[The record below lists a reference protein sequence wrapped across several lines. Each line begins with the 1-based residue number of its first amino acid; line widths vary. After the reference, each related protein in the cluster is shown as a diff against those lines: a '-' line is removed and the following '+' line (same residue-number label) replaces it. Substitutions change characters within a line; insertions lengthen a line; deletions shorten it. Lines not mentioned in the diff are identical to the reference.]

1 MKPASPCWMRI
12 PANPAAFAP
21 CPPTRHTRASR
32 WTAIPSISPTARRF
46 TAPRRCCPTCW
57 TISRMMRNWRFC
69 RITRRFSRIRHTQ
82 RRRRRFWTTKRFT
95 CSTAPPCPPLEQ
107 KQAEDIL
114 ADARAALHQ
123 IPPNVYSAVE
133 IATYHAR
140 LNHTHLLE
148 SSFWVSGDQHV
159 STLRQRLLDGECT
172 VETFV
177 QELTRIVQMMT
188 LENGVCS

>member
-1 MKPASPCWMRI
+1 
-12 PANPAAFAP
+12 
-21 CPPTRHTRASR
+21 
-32 WTAIPSISPTARRF
+32 
-46 TAPRRCCPTCW
+46 
-57 TISRMMRNWRFC
+57 MMRSWRFC

-82 RRRRRFWTTKRFT
+82 RRRRSFFLDDEALYTQYRATL
-95 CSTAPPCPPLEQ
+95 SPLEQ
-107 KQAEDIL
+107 KQAEDVL
-114 ADARAALHQ
+114 ADEHAALAQ
-123 IPPNVYSAVE
+123 IPPNVYSAEE

-140 LNHTHLLE
+140 LNHAHLLE

-188 LENGVCS
+188 LENGASS

>member
-1 MKPASPCWMRI
+1 MDDEALYMQY
-12 PANPAAFAP
+12 
-21 CPPTRHTRASR
+21 RATLS
-32 WTAIPSISPTARRF
+32 
-46 TAPRRCCPTCW
+46 
-57 TISRMMRNWRFC
+57 
-69 RITRRFSRIRHTQ
+69 
-82 RRRRRFWTTKRFT
+82 
-95 CSTAPPCPPLEQ
+95 PLEQ

-123 IPPNVYSAVE
+123 IPPDVYSVAE

-140 LNHTHLLE
+140 LNHAHLLE

-188 LENGVCS
+188 LENGVSS

>member
-1 MKPASPCWMRI
+1 MDDEALYMQY
-12 PANPAAFAP
+12 
-21 CPPTRHTRASR
+21 RATLS
-32 WTAIPSISPTARRF
+32 
-46 TAPRRCCPTCW
+46 
-57 TISRMMRNWRFC
+57 
-69 RITRRFSRIRHTQ
+69 
-82 RRRRRFWTTKRFT
+82 
-95 CSTAPPCPPLEQ
+95 PLEQ

-140 LNHTHLLE
+140 LNHAYLLE

-159 STLRQRLLDGECT
+159 SALRQRLLDGECT

-188 LENGVCS
+188 LENGVAS

>member
-1 MKPASPCWMRI
+1 MLQP
-12 PANPAAFAP
+12 NPAYTEAVQKILDDEALY
-21 CPPTRHTRASR
+21 TQYRA
-32 WTAIPSISPTARRF
+32 TLF
-46 TAPRRCCPTCW
+46 
-57 TISRMMRNWRFC
+57 
-69 RITRRFSRIRHTQ
+69 
-82 RRRRRFWTTKRFT
+82 
-95 CSTAPPCPPLEQ
+95 PLEQ

-114 ADARAALHQ
+114 TDARAALHQ